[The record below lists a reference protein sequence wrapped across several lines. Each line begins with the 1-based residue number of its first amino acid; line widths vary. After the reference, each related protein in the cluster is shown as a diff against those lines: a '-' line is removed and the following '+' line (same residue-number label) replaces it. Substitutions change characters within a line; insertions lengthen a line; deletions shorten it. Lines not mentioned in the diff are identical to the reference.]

1 MTHVTVNHL
10 TIDGGFYCAT
20 QSAGIWNFYILK
32 LYRYLFAIEKIF
44 SIFLSFNF
52 AFFCGVENSLGQ
64 NVTYVTYMLRSFKR
78 PYFSVKL
85 KAMKNQLRYDFSLII
100 YIIFFYRYEWNLVT
114 RNSTFRNKSIFKCYG
129 THLCHT
135 ISCMYHTDQILGT
148 HSITC
153 WHSSNFATIGSLA
166 GVYPSS
172 FTNVRFLNKDW
183 VFECYKTQVLEVL

>member
-20 QSAGIWNFYILK
+20 QSVGIWNFYILK

-44 SIFLSFNF
+44 SIFLSFKF

-100 YIIFFYRYEWNLVT
+100 YIFFFIDMSEILSPEIPLFETKVFSNAMVPTYATPSAVCIILI
-114 RNSTFRNKSIFKCYG
+114 KSWVPIASPVD
-129 THLCHT
+129 THP
-135 ISCMYHTDQILGT
+135 ILQ
-148 HSITC
+148 
-153 WHSSNFATIGSLA
+153 L
-166 GVYPSS
+166 
-172 FTNVRFLNKDW
+172 
-183 VFECYKTQVLEVL
+183 